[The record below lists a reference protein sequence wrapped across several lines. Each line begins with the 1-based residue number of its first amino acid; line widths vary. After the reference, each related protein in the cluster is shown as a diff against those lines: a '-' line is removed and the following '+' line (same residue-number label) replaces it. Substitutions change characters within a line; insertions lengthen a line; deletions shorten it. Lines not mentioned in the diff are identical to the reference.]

1 MPCPPTRSRG
11 EMLVGTFT
19 RFVLSSP
26 CFFTAMSRALVK
38 HLPGRTTHWCWGR
51 APAAASRPFLPAKAP
66 LWAQHHGEGM
76 AHGTQPA
83 HITLSLVY
91 LFGPKSMSV
100 PSAGPA
106 MCLAGWG
113 SILQG
118 PGSHLFFSGSGTKA
132 PLVIAGQTWRN
143 CCQCRRYLHLLLCGR
158 GQVLVSQPPRRG
170 ADALKVLLPGHSQA
184 PCAHCNLGSQGP
196 QGARMLG
203 LAPQC
208 QWLAGAVCS
217 SQQDVGSPVP
227 ALCTAYM

>member
-1 MPCPPTRSRG
+1 MLGQGSGCCVPSLPSCQSSFVGSASRG
-11 EMLVGTFT
+11 RDGPWHTTSTHHLV
-19 RFVLSSP
+19 
-26 CFFTAMSRALVK
+26 
-38 HLPGRTTHWCWGR
+38 PGV
-51 APAAASRPFLPAKAP
+51 FI
-66 LWAQHHGEGM
+66 WAQVHERSQCRACH
-76 AHGTQPA
+76 
-83 HITLSLVY
+83 
-91 LFGPKSMSV
+91 V
-100 PSAGPA
+100 PCRMGQHP
-106 MCLAGWG
+106 
-113 SILQG
+113 
-118 PGSHLFFSGSGTKA
+118 PGSRLPLGFFRIRHKSTT
-132 PLVIAGQTWRN
+132 GQTWRN